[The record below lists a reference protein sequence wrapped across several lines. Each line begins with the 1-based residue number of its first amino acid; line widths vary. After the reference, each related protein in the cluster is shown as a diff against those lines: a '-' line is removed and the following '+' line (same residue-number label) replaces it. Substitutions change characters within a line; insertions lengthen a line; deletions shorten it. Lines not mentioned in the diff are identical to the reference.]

1 MTRPQFYHASIK
13 SFLFLPDDSSKPLSR
28 FDVLRLKNW
37 MLIGNYLAN
46 VVAFVLMEKLIFRG
60 GPLPSDETRQ
70 IVASSGDIF
79 RGCATIAI
87 ALFLFYEA
95 PIRRYLNN
103 IHQHL
108 PTSQETVETA
118 RRRLLNEPFY
128 MMALNLGI
136 WVVAAFFFSYL
147 INNLG
152 EPRPVV
158 LRMFLLSL
166 NTGLITA
173 VLSFF
178 LLEHVS
184 QGHVARF
191 FFPEGGLHKTPK
203 TIRNR
208 IVVRLMALLVAC
220 NTIPF
225 LSFIQLYY
233 LTAPGLIDAGDALHD
248 IRAAMFTNSI
258 FFIVVGFIITLFV
271 HMNFNAPIR
280 EIISALKDIHKGNFD
295 RKVPVRSNDEIGYT
309 GDVINEMTKGL
320 KERDRLRHSLTLA
333 REVQQNLLPIVDPK
347 IGGLD
352 IAGRSIYCDETGGDY
367 YDYFV
372 AEAAGNRK
380 IGIVVGDVSDHGV
393 PSALLMTT
401 VRAFLRQRMSRGGD
415 LNQIVADVNRQLAR
429 DVEESG
435 QFMTLFLCEIDVDDQ
450 WVRWVRAGHDP
461 AIIYA
466 PEKDAFDELG
476 GRGLPLG
483 IFEDSNYQ
491 TLTRQIKP
499 GQVIAIGTD
508 GIWETTNTEGQQFG
522 KARFEAVIKTNASKS
537 AANIL
542 AGVINAV
549 ESFVGQCEKSDDVTL
564 VIVKVEGGLVNPP
577 S

>member
-1 MTRPQFYHASIK
+1 MAKPGFNHTSIK
-13 SFLFLPDDSSKPLSR
+13 SLLLLPDNSSRPLSR
-28 FDVLRLKNW
+28 FDVFRLKNW

-46 VVAFVLMEKLIFRG
+46 VVAFLLMEKLIFRG
-60 GPLPSDETRQ
+60 GPLPSNETRQ

-87 ALFLFYEA
+87 ALFIFYEA

-108 PTSQETVETA
+108 PTSQEIVETA

-233 LTAPGLIDAGDALHD
+233 LSAPELHGPEIALQEL
-248 IRAAMFTNSI
+248 RTTLLTNSI
-258 FFIVVGFIITLFV
+258 FFIVVGLMTTLFV
-271 HMNFNAPIR
+271 HINFDVPLK
-280 EIISALKDIHKGNFD
+280 EIIQALKDIRKGNFD
-295 RKVPVRSNDEIGYT
+295 HRVVVRSNDEIGYT
-309 GDVINEMTKGL
+309 GDVINEMTTGL
-320 KERDRLRHSLTLA
+320 KERDRMRHSLFLA
-333 REVQQNLLPIVDPK
+333 KEVQQSLLPIGDPE
-347 IGGLD
+347 IEGLD

-367 YDYFV
+367 FDYFV
-372 AEAAGNRK
+372 TNGAGHQK
-380 IGIVVGDVSDHGV
+380 IGIVVGDVSDHGI

-401 VRAFLRQRMSRGGD
+401 ARAFLRQRMSRAGD
-415 LNQIVADVNRQLAR
+415 LNLIVADVNRQLAR

-461 AIIYA
+461 AIIYD

-483 IFEDSNYQ
+483 VFDDSSYQ
-491 TLTRQIKP
+491 IQTREIKTGQI
-499 GQVIAIGTD
+499 IAIGTD
-508 GIWETTNTEGQQFG
+508 GIWETTNANGDQFG
-522 KARFEAVIKTNASKS
+522 KARFEAVIQAHSSES
-537 AANIL
+537 AAEIL
-542 AGVINAV
+542 SGVINEV
-549 ESFVGQCEKSDDVTL
+549 ESFAGMCEKSDDVTL
-564 VIVKVEGGLVNPP
+564 VIIKVEV
-577 S
+577 

>member
-1 MTRPQFYHASIK
+1 MVTPRANRTSIK
-13 SFLFLPDDSSKPLSR
+13 SLLFLPDDSSRPLSR
-28 FDVLRLKNW
+28 LDVFRLKNW
-37 MLIGNYLAN
+37 MLFGNFLAN

-60 GPLPSDETRQ
+60 GPLPSNETRQ

-87 ALFLFYEA
+87 ALFIFYEV

-108 PTSQETVETA
+108 PTSQEVVETA

-136 WVVAAFFFSYL
+136 WLVAAFFFSYR
-147 INNLG
+147 INSLG

-173 VLSFF
+173 VMSFF

-208 IVVRLMALLVAC
+208 IVVRLLALLFAC

-233 LTAPGLIDAGDALHD
+233 LTAPGLHYSGDTLQDFRSAV
-248 IRAAMFTNSI
+248 FTNSI
-258 FFIVVGFIITLFV
+258 FFIVVGFIITMFV
-271 HMNFNAPIR
+271 HMNFDAPLR
-280 EIISALKDIHKGNFD
+280 EIIQALKDIRRGNFD

-309 GDVINEMTKGL
+309 GDVINGMTKGL
-320 KERDRLRHSLTLA
+320 KERDRMRHSLLLA
-333 REVQQNLLPIVDPK
+333 KEIQQNLLPGREPHID
-347 IGGLD
+347 GLD
-352 IAGRSIYCDETGGDY
+352 ISGRSIYCDETGGDY
-367 YDYFV
+367 YDFLDT
-372 AEAAGNRK
+372 AKPGERK
-380 IGIVVGDVSDHGV
+380 ICVVVGDVSDHGI

-401 VRAFLRQRMSRGGD
+401 ARAFLRQRMSRAGD
-415 LNQIVADVNRQLAR
+415 LNRIVSDVNRQLAR

-435 QFMTLFLCEIDVDDQ
+435 QFMTLFLCEIDVDNQ

-461 AIIYA
+461 ALIYD
-466 PEKDAFDELG
+466 PETNSFDELAG
-476 GRGLPLG
+476 IGLPLG
-483 IFEDSNYQ
+483 IFEDSSYQ
-491 TLTRQIKP
+491 TLTREIKP
-499 GQVIAIGTD
+499 GQIIAIGTD
-508 GIWETTNTEGQQFG
+508 GIWETTNIQGQQFG
-522 KARFEAVIKTNASKS
+522 KERFKNVIQANASE
-537 AANIL
+537 
-542 AGVINAV
+542 NAV
-549 ESFVGQCEKSDDVTL
+549 EILTRVINEVDDFAGQSEKSDDVTL
-564 VIVKVEGGLVNPP
+564 VIIKVEVQ
-577 S
+577 